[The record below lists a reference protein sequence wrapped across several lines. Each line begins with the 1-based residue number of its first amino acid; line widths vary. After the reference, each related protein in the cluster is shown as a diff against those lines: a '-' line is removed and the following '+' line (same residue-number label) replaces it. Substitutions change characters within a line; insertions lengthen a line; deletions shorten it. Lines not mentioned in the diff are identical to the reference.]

1 MELIDKA
8 AVVAEMERRIFNL
21 EQLGNRKFI
30 EIHFNEQFR
39 FIEAYQGIID
49 FINTLEVKE
58 SKLPNPRFPHL
69 NNIVDKVFG
78 AGNLESF
85 EYEEAEQLVLLAK
98 EELLKDLEAKEV
110 DLEKELESWRHNHI
124 HGKRDREASGE
135 YLERTSQL
143 NLAKYF
149 FELGLTAAQKGE

>member
-1 MELIDKA
+1 MELIEKA
-8 AVVAEMERRIFNL
+8 AVVAEIERRLDDHKDEYKHSGDIYASVL
-21 EQLGNRKFI
+21 I
-30 EIHFNEQFR
+30 EEMEDILF
-39 FIEAYQGIID
+39 

-110 DLEKELESWRHNHI
+110 DLEKELESWRHNHF